1 MSHIDLKADL
11 QLISIAHRL
20 QTVAYYDRI
29 IVMDHGQ
36 IVESGTPLSLF
47 EDTASLFRQMC
58 DTKVRDPSYC
68 PLRWLICFQKLGMR
82 DILKIRDDA
91 STALIRSQRAAYPRT
106 RDTPGRTGARY
117 GSATTYLDITSVF
130 ARYF

>member
-1 MSHIDLKADL
+1 MRPPRPWTWRPTLLSSGSYKHSWDQSRYVAPAGKADI

-58 DTKVRDPSYC
+58 DTKVREP
-68 PLRWLICFQKLGMR
+68 
-82 DILKIRDDA
+82 
-91 STALIRSQRAAYPRT
+91 T
-106 RDTPGRTGARY
+106 
-117 GSATTYLDITSVF
+117 
-130 ARYF
+130 

>member
-1 MSHIDLKADL
+1 MSHIYLKADF

-29 IVMDHGQ
+29 IVMVHGQ

-58 DTKVRDPSYC
+58 DTKVRDP
-68 PLRWLICFQKLGMR
+68 F
-82 DILKIRDDA
+82 ILPF
-91 STALIRSQRAAYPRT
+91 ALADMLSEARH
-106 RDTPGRTGARY
+106 ARY
-117 GSATTYLDITSVF
+117 SQDS
-130 ARYF
+130 R